1 MTTGI
6 EKRSAYMHWLHLQCF
21 LRMRSHISKRLEFP
35 GYRQAEVIHRYVG
48 GHVFRGELGGT
59 GHCGA
64 FYDYLGIS
72 LETCKRSP
80 RFITGKE
87 CSRKELRIHSNPKL
101 SHSIFIF
108 CFTLLLELIT
118 QNQGFCDDLGSL
130 I

>member
-21 LRMRSHISKRLEFP
+21 LRKRSHISKRLEFP

-64 FYDYLGIS
+64 FYGYLGIS
-72 LETCKRSP
+72 LETCKRSQDSSQ
-80 RFITGKE
+80 GK
-87 CSRKELRIHSNPKL
+87 SAHGRNSG
-101 SHSIFIF
+101 SIP
-108 CFTLLLELIT
+108 T
-118 QNQGFCDDLGSL
+118 QNYLTAYSFSVLL
-130 I
+130 YFWN